1 MENKYHLQA
10 ALVLCFT
17 FFFIAIGIGI
27 NSGMNYELALY
38 NGACCFGV
46 VLAAFAVIITL
57 STLIEKAVSK

>member
-27 NSGMNYELALY
+27 NSGMNYDAALY

-46 VLAAFAVIITL
+46 VLAFFAIIITFG
-57 STLIEKAVSK
+57 TLIEKAVSK